1 MLRHRLWHVRGARL
15 IPYAPSPRP
24 EEAIEWQSRQG
35 IPKPRLGALVRHS
48 SSPSPAS
55 FIDTLL
61 LLGNEYRGF
70 RSKPIVRRTF
80 QRIVALR
87 PRTSGPAW
95 PVPRPQ
101 PWSSHPNRCR
111 DHFRQDSAAVASG
124 TKLQARTGRSSKPRM
139 LSKFRLCRLGRIARE
154 APGRHQAGCRAGF
167 HIRRR
172 SGITSSDLGRIG

>member
-1 MLRHRLWHVRGARL
+1 MACSMCPLNPVRTISSAGRSDRMAITARHPQAAPRSTRKAF
-15 IPYAPSPRP
+15 IP
-24 EEAIEWQSRQG
+24 
-35 IPKPRLGALVRHS
+35 
-48 SSPSPAS
+48 SPSPAS
-55 FIDTLL
+55 FSDTLV
-61 LLGNEYRGF
+61 LLGNQYRGF

-87 PRTSGPAW
+87 SRTSGPAW

-154 APGRHQAGCRAGF
+154 APGSHQAGCRAGF